1 MKKGSLVVV
10 LGLLL
15 VSGVFYMVLVD
26 GMFVKQQYNNMGELV
41 ELYFYYFIK
50 GK

>member
-1 MKKGSLVVV
+1 MKKGSLVIV

-26 GMFVKQQYNNMGELV
+26 GMFVK
-41 ELYFYYFIK
+41 
-50 GK
+50 

>member
-1 MKKGSLVVV
+1 MKKGSLVIV

-26 GMFVKQQYNNMGELV
+26 GMFMK
-41 ELYFYYFIK
+41 
-50 GK
+50 